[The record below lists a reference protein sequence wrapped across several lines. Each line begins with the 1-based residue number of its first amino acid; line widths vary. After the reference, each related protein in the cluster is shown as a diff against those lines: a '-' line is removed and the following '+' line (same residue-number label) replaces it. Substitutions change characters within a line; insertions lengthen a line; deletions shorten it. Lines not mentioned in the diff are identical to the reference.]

1 MTFFGSFEILFLQHY
16 SIWSDK
22 AINWLLKTSLEEKI
36 KKKNS
41 HSCLYFVSEL
51 EEKAHIKY
59 LNWPNKHPL
68 PNKCL
73 LPIKRPLYAVNILL
87 DAP

>member
-1 MTFFGSFEILFLQHY
+1 MVRQSYKLTLKNIFGGKNL
-16 SIWSDK
+16 
-22 AINWLLKTSLEEKI
+22 
-36 KKKNS
+36 KKNS

-68 PNKCL
+68 PSKCL